1 MKEVAGGLVDHIGG
15 RGVPGDERATTGVCG
30 VASTSARCQHAGM
43 SSYAAALKVQLAEY
57 KRQQLLIT
65 EDGLYAKNGKPYP
78 HILPAAVADLNLCG
92 PLRRELLDVIRAH
105 PSWKKHRDFHH
116 LNSSQAMCWNVMMP
130 ALLLPDGLEHLR
142 VAMGLPVSVR
152 DVDFEVILDT
162 AEFTNFDSILELEG
176 GGTVYIE
183 AKLTESEFGT
193 AKKNCERERKRTGTY
208 VPRLLGKVPALMLE
222 EPAFYAHY
230 QLLRNLS
237 YLSTATDH
245 LVLLIP
251 RASKDLVSQAESFLS
266 CIEAPWRDQV
276 SLVFIE
282 HLIQDLAQLTD
293 GKCRLHYLECQRKY
307 ILNRPGNRGGPLG

>member
-1 MKEVAGGLVDHIGG
+1 MVE
-15 RGVPGDERATTGVCG
+15 
-30 VASTSARCQHAGM
+30 M
-43 SSYAAALKVQLAEY
+43 SSYASALKVKLAEY
-57 KRQQLLIT
+57 KRQELLVT
-65 EDGLYAKNGKPYP
+65 EDGLYVKNGKPYP
-78 HILPAAVADLNLCG
+78 HILPTAVSHLNLCA
-92 PLRRELLDVIRAH
+92 PLRQELLDVIGAH

-130 ALLLPDGLEHLR
+130 ALLLPGGLEHLR
-142 VAMGLPVSVR
+142 VAMGLPVSIR

-162 AEFTNFDSILELEG
+162 AEFTNFDSILELES

-193 AKKNCERERKRTGTY
+193 AKKNCEREGKRTCTY
-208 VPRLLGKVPALMLE
+208 TPRLLGKVPATMLE

-237 YLSTATDH
+237 YLSTPTDR

-251 RASKDLVSQAESFLS
+251 RASKGLLSQAESFLS

-276 SLVFIE
+276 SLLFIE
-282 HLIQDLAQLTD
+282 HLIRDLVRLTD
-293 GKCRLHYLECQRKY
+293 GKGHLHYLECERKY
-307 ILNRPGNRGGPLG
+307 ILY

>member
-1 MKEVAGGLVDHIGG
+1 ML
-15 RGVPGDERATTGVCG
+15 R
-30 VASTSARCQHAGM
+30 M
-43 SSYAAALKVQLAEY
+43 SSYAAALKVHLAEY
-57 KRQQLLIT
+57 KRQQLLVI
-65 EDGLYAKNGKPYP
+65 EDGLYVKNGKPYQ
-78 HILPAAVADLNLCG
+78 HILPATVSDLNLCE
-92 PLRRELLDVIRAH
+92 PLRQELLDVIRAH

-142 VAMGLPVSVR
+142 VAMGLPVSIR
-152 DVDFEVILDT
+152 DVDFEVILET

-183 AKLTESEFGT
+183 AKLTESAFGT

-208 VPRLLGKVPALMLE
+208 APQLLGKVPAPMLE
-222 EPAFYAHY
+222 DPAFYAHY

-237 YLSTATDH
+237 YLSAPTDR

-251 RASKDLVSQAESFLS
+251 RASIDLLGQAESFLS

-276 SLVFIE
+276 SLIFIE
-282 HLIQDLAQLTD
+282 HLIQDLARLTD
-293 GKCRLHYLECQRKY
+293 GKGRLHYLECQRKY
-307 ILNRPGNRGGPLG
+307 ILY